1 MVELVVLYRF
11 AASRMLGSSSPDP
24 STPDSISLAI
34 SLLTCRYLAMAGL
47 YRRSQAEAAH
57 CELRAAS
64 VRPRERVL
72 LLCSGPFCS
81 NTEGG
86 RRGPQT
92 PQRRARRSRLP
103 DPDRGRRLQKRKLRK
118 QRESGRVGGAWHA
131 DRV

>member
-11 AASRMLGSSSPDP
+11 AASRMLSSSSPDP
-24 STPDSISLAI
+24 RTPDSMSLAI

-47 YRRSQAEAAH
+47 YRRSQAEAAN
-57 CELRAAS
+57 CELRAAR

-72 LLCSGPFCS
+72 LLSSAPVCSS
-81 NTEGG
+81 TEGD

-103 DPDRGRRLQKRKLRK
+103 DPARGR
-118 QRESGRVGGAWHA
+118 
-131 DRV
+131 